1 MAAKSTRLLS
11 NRMSDSSANLT
22 KAAPT
27 RNIALGILFANP
39 SLALQIKELL
49 TDLTDKE
56 ILFRL

>member
-1 MAAKSTRLLS
+1 
-11 NRMSDSSANLT
+11 MSDSSANLT